1 MIATVRKLDVE
12 ALVRI
17 LTEPRNAFVKQY
29 QKHFELDNV
38 ELEFTTDAVAAV
50 AAKALERGTG
60 ARGARAILEETLLH
74 VMYDV
79 PSRADIAKVVVSRE
93 VVTDEVAPELILR
106 ESEAKK
112 KKSA

>member
-1 MIATVRKLDVE
+1 
-12 ALVRI
+12 
-17 LTEPRNAFVKQY
+17 
-29 QKHFELDNV
+29 
-38 ELEFTTDAVAAV
+38 V

-60 ARGARAILEETLLH
+60 ARGARAILEEVLLH

-79 PSRADIAKVVVSRE
+79 PSRGDVGKVVVTRE
-93 VVTDEVAPELILR
+93 VVLDEEAPTLLPR